1 MHKEF
6 EREKSNSLYR
16 GSSQREKDLA
26 RQLNELLLREEI
38 MAKQRSRV
46 NWLRAGDWNTE
57 FFHAQSTARRAR
69 NKISALVDA
78 SGQVCESKEAIHVE
92 VQNFYTN
99 LYTAQEEL
107 VIDEVLHHVPAKVT
121 EQMNERLSRPFR
133 AEEVKVALFG
143 TASMRVSTNGIGT

>member
-16 GSSQREKDLA
+16 GSSQQEKDLA

-46 NWLRAGDWNTE
+46 NWLRAGDRNAE

-107 VIDEVLHHVPAKVT
+107 VIDEVLY
-121 EQMNERLSRPFR
+121 RLR
-133 AEEVKVALFG
+133 
-143 TASMRVSTNGIGT
+143 